1 MQPDVSAPVPAPA
14 DPAASPLLLEASAI
28 TKQFEGLVANREI
41 DFNIPRNAIVSI
53 IGPNGAGKTTFFN
66 QLTGIYPPTSGTIT
80 FDGDNIT
87 GFSPHEV
94 AELGIGRT
102 YQNIRLFQNMTV
114 LANIQV
120 GRHVRMKGQWF
131 HAILGTAMIRREEEA
146 TIQKAR
152 ELLTLVGLR
161 RRVEDELAKNLP
173 YGDQRR
179 LEVARALASDPKLL
193 LLDEPTAG
201 MNPGETRQMT
211 EFIARLRRDL
221 GLTILLIEHDM
232 KVVMGVSERITVL
245 DYGEKIAEGTPVE
258 IRANPRVIEA
268 YLGKQATSA

>member
-1 MQPDVSAPVPAPA
+1 MTSMPASS
-14 DPAASPLLLEASAI
+14 PAAAGVNADDGLILEARSI
-28 TKQFEGLVANREI
+28 TKNFEGLVANREI
-41 DFNIPRNAIVSI
+41 DFDIVRNSIVSI

-66 QLTGIYPPTSGTIT
+66 QLTGIYPPTSGTIK
-80 FDGDNIT
+80 FDGIDIT
-87 GFSPHEV
+87 GMQPHEV

-102 YQNIRLFQNMTV
+102 YQSIRLFQNMSV
-114 LANIQV
+114 LDNVQV
-120 GRHVRMKGQWF
+120 GRHVRMRGQWF
-131 HAILGTAMIRREEEA
+131 HALVGTASIRREEEE
-146 TIQKAR
+146 TRKRAR
-152 ELLTLVGLR
+152 ELLELVGLR
-161 RRVEDELAKNLP
+161 RRIEDELAKNLP

-179 LEVARALASDPKLL
+179 LEVARALASEPKLL

-221 GLTILLIEHDM
+221 QLTILLIEHDM

-245 DYGEKIAEGTPVE
+245 DYGEKIAEGEPAE

-268 YLGKQATSA
+268 YLGKQATA

>member
-1 MQPDVSAPVPAPA
+1 MQLPAEGTSPSTA
-14 DPAASPLLLEASAI
+14 EGAESPLLLEARSV

-41 DFNIPRNAIVSI
+41 DFDIPQQSIVSI

-66 QLTGIYPPTSGTIT
+66 QLTGIYPPTSGSII
-80 FDGDNIT
+80 FDGIDIT
-87 GFSPHEV
+87 GMHPHEV
-94 AELGIGRT
+94 AELGIART
-102 YQNIRLFQNMTV
+102 YQNIRLFQNMTA
-114 LANIQV
+114 LANVQV
-120 GRHVRMKGQWF
+120 GRHVRMRGQWF
-131 HAILGTAMIRREEEA
+131 HAIFGTPSVRREEEEVR
-146 TIQKAR
+146 QRAR
-152 ELLTLVGLR
+152 ELLELVGLR
-161 RRVEDELAKNLP
+161 RRTENELAKNLS

-211 EFIARLRRDL
+211 DFIGRLRHDL
-221 GLTILLIEHDM
+221 RLTILLIEHDM

-245 DYGEKIAEGTPVE
+245 DYGEKIAEGEPAA

-268 YLGKQATSA
+268 YLGKQATA